1 MGTVVEMT
9 ALTQFRQQFEQA
21 RDDLKREC
29 AVLQAQLADKAA
41 RLNALNVLLAAEA
54 PISPDAPTL
63 FSADEK
69 PADENLTSRAKEVMK
84 AFGSMG
90 AKPRDITRKM
100 RQQGLDV
107 KNTFASNF
115 LWRMKKTHEVVEV
128 RGKHYWKG
136 FEPGGTH
143 KI

>member
-54 PISPDAPTL
+54 PISPDAQLSFLPM
-63 FSADEK
+63 K
-69 PADENLTSRAKEVMK
+69 NL
-84 AFGSMG
+84 
-90 AKPRDITRKM
+90 
-100 RQQGLDV
+100 
-107 KNTFASNF
+107 
-115 LWRMKKTHEVVEV
+115 RMKTSQAGP
-128 RGKHYWKG
+128 RRL
-136 FEPGGTH
+136 
-143 KI
+143 